1 MFDPFEKHLKH
12 KKRMSV
18 LENTDT
24 PEKLVQFCI
33 EILKEEGYDTN
44 VKEKPKLYS
53 NPYKKAIEYGEIIDE
68 RYPIDPSYLQMH
80 VEMSKRQIASKI
92 MEELIDKQK
101 LIFKVEKR
109 FDTLQTIVVGK
120 LEI

>member
-12 KKRMSV
+12 KKRMSS

-33 EILKEEGYDTN
+33 QILKEEGYETEA
-44 VKEKPKLYS
+44 KEKPKLYTDH
-53 NPYKKAIEYGEIIDE
+53 YKKAIEYGEIIDE
-68 RYPIDPSYLQMH
+68 RYSIDPSYLQMH
-80 VEMSKRQIASKI
+80 IEMSKRQIASKI

>member
-33 EILKEEGYDTN
+33 EILKEEGYETKA
-44 VKEKPKLYS
+44 KEKLKLY
-53 NPYKKAIEYGEIIDE
+53 PDHYKNVIEYREIIDE
-68 RYPIDPSYLQMH
+68 RYHNDPSHLQIS
-80 VEMSKRQIASKI
+80 VDISKRQIASKI
-92 MEELIDKQK
+92 LEELIVKQK

>member
-1 MFDPFEKHLKH
+1 MIRTS
-12 KKRMSV
+12 KK
-18 LENTDT
+18 N
-24 PEKLVQFCI
+24 QNF
-33 EILKEEGYDTN
+33 
-44 VKEKPKLYS
+44 YS
-53 NPYKKAIEYGEIIDE
+53 NPYKKVIEYGEIIDE
-68 RYPIDPSYLQMH
+68 TYPIDPSHLQMH
-80 VEMSKRQIASKI
+80 IEMSKRQIASKI